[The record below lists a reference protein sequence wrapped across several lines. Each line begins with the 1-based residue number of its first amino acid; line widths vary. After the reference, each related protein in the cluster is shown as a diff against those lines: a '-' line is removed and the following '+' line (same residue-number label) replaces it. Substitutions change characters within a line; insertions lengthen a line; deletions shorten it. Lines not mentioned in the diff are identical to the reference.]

1 MKMASEQR
9 MMMIRQGKQPA
20 GAKSAWWMLVALM
33 MVVGM
38 PAMAQAQEGGA
49 EEEGGLDVD
58 GPLKEELTEYWSVER
73 DLPMVNNKLYTREG
87 RINVSVFA
95 GIESTEP
102 FWWYIPVGGRV
113 GYFLTEQFAVEVGG
127 DYEIARPTELTTFL
141 ETNRED
147 NFDVMTD
154 AEDKFVW
161 RANAVASWHPLYG
174 KWALLQRKL
183 SHFDFSLVG
192 GLGAVGLQRPS
203 PTRDETNSKVA
214 IEGIFGFGMHF
225 FLTDSLTL
233 RMDWRGHIYRGPEF
247 DTAAFADQGF
257 MNRFQLPTQFQ
268 LGVAY
273 MF

>member
-1 MKMASEQR
+1 MTMMDKNVRMQKMSRQTKQR
-9 MMMIRQGKQPA
+9 A
-20 GAKSAWWMLVALM
+20 AWWMLVALM
-33 MVVGM
+33 MGM
-38 PAMAQAQEGGA
+38 SVPAMAQDKGTKESK
-49 EEEGGLDVD
+49 ELDVD

-73 DLPMVNNKLYTREG
+73 ELPMVNNKLYNREG

-113 GYFLTEQFAVEVGG
+113 GYFITEQFAVEVGG
-127 DYEIARPTELTTFL
+127 DYEIARPTELTNFL
-141 ETNRED
+141 ETERAD

-183 SHFDFSLVG
+183 SHFDFSFVG
-192 GLGAVGLQRPS
+192 GLGVVGLQRPS
-203 PTRDETNSKVA
+203 PTRDSTSSKVA

-225 FLTDSLTL
+225 FLTDALTL
-233 RMDWRGHIYRGPEF
+233 RMDWRGHLYRGPEF
-247 DTAAFADQGF
+247 QTAAFEDQGF
-257 MNRFQLPTQFQ
+257 IGRFQLPTQFQ